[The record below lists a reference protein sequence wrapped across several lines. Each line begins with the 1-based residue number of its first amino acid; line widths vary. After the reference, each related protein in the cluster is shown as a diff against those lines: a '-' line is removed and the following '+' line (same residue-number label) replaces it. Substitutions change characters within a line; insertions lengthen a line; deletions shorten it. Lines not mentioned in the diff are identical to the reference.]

1 MFHDIEALS
10 RGKFKLDK
18 DTDTGE
24 LSMRIDYRRK
34 FQLQYLLIKMESII
48 EKTHKLD
55 WDYPNPFTVSIQVS
69 DQDIDQLGHANNQ
82 VYLDWMMKA
91 AYGHSESLGLSV
103 NDYLSIGVAMVAK
116 RHEINYMS
124 ATFLNDD
131 LIVGTWIAT
140 NDNRFQSMRKYQ
152 IIRTNDKKTIL
163 RAETDWVSLNI
174 DNGKPQRMPDEFIR
188 CYQPTIR

>member
-1 MFHDIEALS
+1 
-10 RGKFKLDK
+10 
-18 DTDTGE
+18 
-24 LSMRIDYRRK
+24 
-34 FQLQYLLIKMESII
+34 MESII

-124 ATFLNDD
+124 ATFLHDD

-163 RAETDWVSLNI
+163 RAETDWVSVNI
-174 DNGKPQRMPDEFIR
+174 KNGRPQRMPEKFTR
-188 CYQPTIR
+188 CYQPTII

>member
-1 MFHDIEALS
+1 
-10 RGKFKLDK
+10 
-18 DTDTGE
+18 
-24 LSMRIDYRRK
+24 
-34 FQLQYLLIKMESII
+34 MESII

-55 WDYPNPFTVSIQVS
+55 WDYPNPFMVSIQVS

-163 RAETDWVSLNI
+163 RAETDWVSVNI
-174 DNGKPQRMPDEFIR
+174 KNGRPQRMPEKFTR
-188 CYQPTIR
+188 CYQPTII